1 MNCCIRNVTILNEAG
16 NHHLK
21 QRDVLIQNGIISKI
35 TSHKTFDKKVKVI
48 DGTGLYLS
56 AGWFDMLSNFCDP
69 GNEHK
74 ETIKSGLNAAAA
86 GGFTEVLLLPNT
98 KPAIDN
104 KSGITYVKEQS
115 NGHITSL
122 HTAGCITRGAAGK
135 ELAELYDMH
144 TAGAM
149 AFTDGDKSIQ
159 DSGVIV
165 RALQYVKPFNGVI
178 ISKPNDR
185 SISQEGVMNEGKTSA
200 ALGLKPIPALAE
212 EVVVMRDIQLAQYAE
227 APIII
232 GPISTA
238 GSVELI
244 RQAKK
249 KKIPISCFILSHHL
263 YLDESELHEFD
274 SNLKLNPPLRT
285 TKDVKALHKGLLDG
299 TIDVIASGH
308 QPQNDELKK
317 VEFDY
322 AAFGA
327 INLQTSFAISNTAMQ
342 VNNPEWI
349 AEKFA
354 DNPRILLHLPTIKI
368 EEGQNAN
375 LTLFSMD
382 ASWSFTTEMN
392 QSISSN
398 SPYFNKKLKGRPIA
412 IINNNQFQ
420 YC

>member
-308 QPQNDELKK
+308 QPQNYELKK